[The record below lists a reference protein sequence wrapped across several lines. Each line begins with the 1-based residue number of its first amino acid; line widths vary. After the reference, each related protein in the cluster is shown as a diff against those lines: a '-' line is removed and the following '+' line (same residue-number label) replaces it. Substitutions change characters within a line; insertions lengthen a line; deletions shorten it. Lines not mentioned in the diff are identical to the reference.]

1 MKRFLLYMAA
11 AMACGGLCHAQTL
24 KLTQGQVTTAYP
36 LEDVGEIP
44 FSQNASGASSSADY
58 TDLTIGGK
66 TFTVGTISQIEV
78 DNSTVSAGTVSV
90 AYSASGAQVV
100 VAGDIAP
107 YLTVTATDG
116 TVSIIAAD
124 NLATEITYELSGT
137 SDNGSFYMDGSYKAT
152 LRINNLTLTNP
163 AGAAINIDCGK
174 RIKVEI
180 PDGTTSTLTDGATG
194 SQKACLFINGHA
206 EFEGGGTLNLTG
218 NAKHAY
224 ASDEYTQLASSFGT
238 LNVTAAASDG
248 LHIQQY
254 FQMEGGTVNVSGTKG
269 DCIDVGIT
277 KDATDELN
285 GQVLVSGG
293 TLSLDVAADDV
304 KGLKCD
310 SAMTIS
316 GGTINAEVSGLGT
329 KGFSV
334 GTDLLI
340 NQASGNATKITMN
353 VTGTT
358 YMPDDEEL
366 ESKCRG
372 MKIKGNFTFNG
383 GTISM
388 SVTGKKAKGI
398 SCDGT
403 YTYISG
409 TTNVIPE

>member
-1 MKRFLLYMAA
+1 MKCILLSIAA
-11 AMACGGLCHAQTL
+11 TLACGGVCCAQTL
-24 KLTQGQVTTAYP
+24 KITQGQVTTAYP
-36 LEDVGEIP
+36 LEEVGDMVY
-44 FSQNASGASSSADY
+44 SQTEGTGSLENQTSLTVSGKAY
-58 TDLTIGGK
+58 
-66 TFTVGTISQIEV
+66 TVGTISQIEV
-78 DNSTVSAGTVSV
+78 DNSSVAAGTVSV
-90 AYSASGAQVV
+90 TYSSSGAQVL

-107 YLTVTATDG
+107 YLTVT
-116 TVSIIAAD
+116 VSGSMVSVLAAD
-124 NLATEITYELSGT
+124 NLSSEITYELSGS

-152 LRINNLTLTNP
+152 ISINNLTLTNP
-163 AGAAINIDCGK
+163 TGAAIDIACGK

-180 PDGTTSTLTDGATG
+180 PDETTSTLTDGAGGT
-194 SQKACLFINGHA
+194 QKACLFINGHA
-206 EFEGGGTLNLTG
+206 EFEGGGTLNLIG

-224 ASDEYTQLASSFGT
+224 ASDEYTQIGKSFGT
-238 LNVTAAASDG
+238 INVISAANDG
-248 LHIQQY
+248 LHVQQY
-254 FQMEGGTVNVSGTKG
+254 FQMKGGSLNVSGTQG

-285 GQVLVSGG
+285 GQVLISGG
-293 TLSLDVAADDV
+293 KLSLDVAADDV

-310 SAMTIS
+310 STMTIS
-316 GGTINAEVSGLGT
+316 GGEISAEVSGLGT

-340 NQASGNATKITMN
+340 NQTSGNATKITMN

-358 YMPDDEEL
+358 YMPDDEVL

-372 MKIKGNFTFNG
+372 MKIKGDFTFNG
-383 GTISM
+383 GNINM